1 MGLGLSI
8 AAAIVQA
15 HGGRIWAD
23 NNPGGGATVG
33 FALPLAARAGEAA

>member
-8 AAAIVQA
+8 ARSIIES

-23 NNPGGGATVG
+23 NNPAGGAT
-33 FALPLAARAGEAA
+33 FRFTLDAAKRH